1 MQEYVGQPCIVCG
14 RPFDEQDDIVTCP
27 ECGTPYHRACWK
39 QNGKCIN
46 EALHASGQSWI
57 KQYQEQ
63 EKEKRAEE
71 RRAEEAEQAAARE
84 SGEAPGLNPELYD
97 GIRIN
102 LEDPCLGLDPEEQL
116 DGISVAEASDFI
128 RTNRFYYLPLFRLM
142 KRTGKKISFKPVYK
156 IAEEKKFRC
165 EKELIKALFDYK
177 GTAKMM
183 LSPSRS
189 HLFKPRLDDIDDI
202 MKIIGQAKR
211 RMKKMGLD
219 QWQDGYPDEE
229 TVRNDKRKHQAVFV
243 MNWFGP
249 AAYAAIVFGKD
260 PYYEHIDGKWISD
273 GEPYV
278 TVHRLAVADEFL
290 GLDLAKH
297 VLRFAERKAR
307 AKGVRWF
314 RIDTHHD
321 NIPMRNLI
329 RDFGFTFCG
338 VVQVRDGKRM
348 AYEKQIPQMLE

>member
-1 MQEYVGQPCIVCG
+1 MYFTDYITGTVIQGLGNGHKFGFPTANVQPDTPVTLEKGAYAAWVRYDGKRYKGMLYVGT
-14 RPFDEQDDIVTCP
+14 RPTLD
-27 ECGTPYHRACWK
+27 
-39 QNGKCIN
+39 
-46 EALHASGQSWI
+46 LHELTYEIHVIDASP
-57 KQYQEQ
+57 
-63 EKEKRAEE
+63 R
-71 RRAEEAEQAAARE
+71 
-84 SGEAPGLNPELYD
+84 LY
-97 GIRIN
+97 
-102 LEDPCLGLDPEEQL
+102 
-116 DGISVAEASDFI
+116 
-128 RTNRFYYLPLFRLM
+128 
-142 KRTGKKISFKPVYK
+142 GKKISFKPVYK
-156 IAEEKKFRC
+156 IAEEKKFRS

-229 TVRNDKRKHQAVFV
+229 TVRNDKRKHQAVLV
-243 MNWFGP
+243 QNWFGT

-297 VLRFAERKAR
+297 ILRFAERKAR

>member
-1 MQEYVGQPCIVCG
+1 MHITDYITGTVIQGLGNGHKFGFPTANVQPDTPVKLKKGAYAAWVRYDGKRHKGMLYVGT
-14 RPFDEQDDIVTCP
+14 RPTLNLREITYEIHIID
-27 ECGTPYHRACWK
+27 
-39 QNGKCIN
+39 
-46 EALHASGQSWI
+46 ASP
-57 KQYQEQ
+57 K
-63 EKEKRAEE
+63 
-71 RRAEEAEQAAARE
+71 
-84 SGEAPGLNPELYD
+84 LY
-97 GIRIN
+97 
-102 LEDPCLGLDPEEQL
+102 
-116 DGISVAEASDFI
+116 
-128 RTNRFYYLPLFRLM
+128 
-142 KRTGKKISFKPVYK
+142 GKKIAFKPVYK
-156 IAEEKKFRC
+156 IAEEKKFTS
-165 EKELIKALFDYK
+165 EKELIEALFDYK

-189 HLFKPRLDDIDDI
+189 HLFNPRLEDINDI

-211 RMKKMGLD
+211 RMKESGLD

-229 TVRNDKRKHQAVFV
+229 TIRNDKRKHQACIVR
-243 MNWFGP
+243 NWFGP

-260 PYYEHIDGKWISD
+260 PYYEKIDGQWLSD

-297 VLRFAERKAR
+297 ILRFAERKAR

-348 AYEKQIPQMLE
+348 AYEKKVPDRT

>member
-1 MQEYVGQPCIVCG
+1 MYFTDYITGTVIQGLGNGHKFGFPTANVQPDTPVTLEKGAYAAWVRYDGKRYKGMLYVGT
-14 RPFDEQDDIVTCP
+14 RPTLD
-27 ECGTPYHRACWK
+27 
-39 QNGKCIN
+39 
-46 EALHASGQSWI
+46 LHELTYEIHVIDA
-57 KQYQEQ
+57 
-63 EKEKRAEE
+63 
-71 RRAEEAEQAAARE
+71 
-84 SGEAPGLNPELYD
+84 NPRLY
-97 GIRIN
+97 
-102 LEDPCLGLDPEEQL
+102 
-116 DGISVAEASDFI
+116 
-128 RTNRFYYLPLFRLM
+128 
-142 KRTGKKISFKPVYK
+142 GKKISFKPVYK
-156 IAEEKKFRC
+156 IAEEKKFRS

-202 MKIIGQAKR
+202 MKIIGQAKN
-211 RMKKMGLD
+211 RMNKMGLD

-229 TVRNDKRKHQAVFV
+229 TIRNDKRKHQAVIV
-243 MNWFGP
+243 KNWFGP
-249 AAYAAIVFGKD
+249 AAYAAIVFDKD
-260 PYYEHIDGKWISD
+260 PYYEKIDGKWLSE

-278 TVHRLAVADEFL
+278 VVHRLAVADEYL

-297 VLRFAERKAR
+297 ILRFAERKAR

>member
-1 MQEYVGQPCIVCG
+1 MYFTDYITGTVIQGLGNGHKFGFPTANVQPDTPVTLEKGAYAAWVRYDGKRYKGMLYVGT
-14 RPFDEQDDIVTCP
+14 RPTLD
-27 ECGTPYHRACWK
+27 
-39 QNGKCIN
+39 
-46 EALHASGQSWI
+46 LHELTYEIHVIDASP
-57 KQYQEQ
+57 
-63 EKEKRAEE
+63 R
-71 RRAEEAEQAAARE
+71 
-84 SGEAPGLNPELYD
+84 LY
-97 GIRIN
+97 
-102 LEDPCLGLDPEEQL
+102 
-116 DGISVAEASDFI
+116 
-128 RTNRFYYLPLFRLM
+128 
-142 KRTGKKISFKPVYK
+142 GKKISFKPVYK
-156 IAEEKKFRC
+156 IAEEKKFRS

-297 VLRFAERKAR
+297 ILKFAERKAR

-348 AYEKQIPQMLE
+348 AYEKQVPQMLE